1 MNDMSTK
8 GCNRSGMTVVLEFIE
23 VGYWHF
29 GVQKAAPFFFHE
41 VGTVLVYTFRLYLVI
56 IGMHGYLRWQVVT

>member
-1 MNDMSTK
+1 M
-8 GCNRSGMTVVLEFIE
+8 VLEFIE